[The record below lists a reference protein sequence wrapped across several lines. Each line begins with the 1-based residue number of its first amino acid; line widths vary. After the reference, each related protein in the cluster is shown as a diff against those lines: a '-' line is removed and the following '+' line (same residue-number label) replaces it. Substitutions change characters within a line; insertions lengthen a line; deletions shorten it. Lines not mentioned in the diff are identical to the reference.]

1 MKKMSNWLW
10 GIFFILVGVIF
21 GINALGIADIN
32 IFFDGWWTLFI
43 IVPCF
48 IGLFN
53 DEDKKGSIIGLLI
66 GVLLLLG
73 CLDVIDFDLIWKLMV
88 PIVLVIIGLS
98 FIFKDAFNSKIKE
111 EIKKLNKSGN
121 KEYSATFSGQDLD
134 FSNEEFS
141 GCTLNAVFGGV
152 KCDLREA
159 IIKEDALINASSI
172 FGGITILVP
181 NDVNVK
187 IKSTAVFGGV
197 SDERKKKTKD
207 GQITIYV
214 EATTVF
220 GGIEIK

>member
-1 MKKMSNWLW
+1 MKKMSNWVW

-21 GINALGIADIN
+21 AINALGVADIN

-98 FIFKDAFNSKIKE
+98 FIFKDAFNRKITE